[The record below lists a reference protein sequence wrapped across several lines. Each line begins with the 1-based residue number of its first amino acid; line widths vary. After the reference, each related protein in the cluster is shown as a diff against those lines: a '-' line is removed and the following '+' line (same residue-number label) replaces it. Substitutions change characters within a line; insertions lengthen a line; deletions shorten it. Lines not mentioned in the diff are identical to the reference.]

1 VLKDNAAITTYME
14 ARFLEPPKKADI
26 QWLGA
31 ASPAPLFPH
40 LFATTNESG
49 ARDRHKSSI

>member
-31 ASPAPLFPH
+31 ASPAPLFPTYSLPRTKAAPEIAVSH
-40 LFATTNESG
+40 
-49 ARDRHKSSI
+49 